1 MNDAML
7 RKSADQDEI
16 TRVLIRY
23 CVALDRMELD
33 ELASLFTLDCDV
45 SYGEAPQLH
54 SRGRQAL
61 RQSLERMWRWSRT
74 SHHLSNVLIDVAA
87 DAASALSYVLAWHE
101 RPDGTTATVFGK
113 YHDQLVRVDGLWLID
128 VRRMVMNGADA
139 GFKVPLHAAGRR
151 PAPGVSPFACNR
163 S

>member
-1 MNDAML
+1 M
-7 RKSADQDEI
+7 
-16 TRVLIRY
+16 
-23 CVALDRMELD
+23 
-33 ELASLFTLDCDV
+33 
-45 SYGEAPQLH
+45 
-54 SRGRQAL
+54 

-151 PAPGVSPFACNR
+151 PAPPGWVAPDIDQR
-163 S
+163 